1 MSVLTLVLA
10 GGEGSRLS
18 ILAAQRVKPA
28 VPFGGKYR
36 LIDFPLSNAVNS
48 DLYRIA
54 VLTESSLQ
62 SPRSTT
68 RVN

>member
-36 LIDFPLSNAVNS
+36 LIDFPLSPGKRGRS
-48 DLYRIA
+48 YRHGDA
-54 VLTESSLQ
+54 CAT
-62 SPRSTT
+62 
-68 RVN
+68 